1 MLSILQ
7 LLKFNDKIPLVI
19 ALQIEIHKGRVDLS
33 GEPILNDINIIIN
46 TNSRIGLVG
55 RNGCGKTTLLRLLS
69 GELSLANMESDGGF
83 MSISGNPVISALNQ
97 MTFLDDSVT
106 LVEEIRS
113 AYKDILQMKASLDS
127 AQRDMEENQTEE
139 NIKRYTILLDL
150 FTREGGFYFEKEY
163 EAAIKKFGFT
173 EEQKLRPLSEFS
185 GGQRT
190 KIAFL
195 KLLLSKPDLLLLDE
209 PTNHLDIEA
218 VSWLEDYIKNYKKAV
233 LIVSHD
239 RMFLDNTV
247 NEIYEIEHGKTTRYV
262 GNYSQFVVK
271 KRESRDLQAKAFE
284 AQQKEIAR
292 ISATAERFRY
302 KATKAAM
309 AQSKLKAID
318 RMEKIDAPEVYD
330 NRTFKATLEPSVQ
343 SAKEVLTVSNLTIGF
358 DLPLATLSF
367 NVYRGDRVGIIG
379 GNGKGKSTLLKT
391 LVGKLPALSGN
402 FSTGALVNVGYFDQQ
417 MAQIRG
423 SETVLD
429 NMMSAFPS
437 MTEFEARSA
446 LGAFLFS
453 GEAVFKT
460 IDMLSGGER
469 VRLALCKLFRKS
481 PNLLILDE
489 PTNHM
494 DIISKETLEDILTS
508 YSGTLI
514 FVSHDR
520 YFVKKLATRLI
531 TFENDGAAMHDFGYD
546 EYMLREPKEETL
558 SKTPQKAE
566 RKEKKTYTTPLK
578 EKQKREKA
586 LKKAEEKINELETR
600 LDELKREQQLPE
612 NLADYQK
619 LSELQEQID
628 ACEMELLDQM
638 EIWEGL
644 SE

>member
-1 MLSILQ
+1 M
-7 LLKFNDKIPLVI
+7 
-19 ALQIEIHKGRVDLS
+19 QIEIHKGQVDLS
-33 GEPILNDINIIIN
+33 GEPILNDINLIIN

-55 RNGCGKTTLLRLLS
+55 RNGCGKTTLLRLLC
-69 GELSLANMESDGGF
+69 GELSLANRESDGGF
-83 MSISGNPVISALNQ
+83 MAVSGNPVIGTLNQ
-97 MTFLDDSVT
+97 MTFRDDSVT

-113 AYKDILQMKASLDS
+113 AYKDILLLKSDLDA
-127 AQRDMEENQTEE
+127 AQADMEIAATED
-139 NIKRYTILLDL
+139 NIKRYTTLLDS

-173 EEQKLRPLSEFS
+173 ENQKHRPLSEFS

-247 NEIYEIEHGKTTRYV
+247 NEIYEIEHGKTTRYT
-262 GNYSQFVVK
+262 GNYSQFVIK
-271 KRESRDLQAKAFE
+271 KRENRDLAAKNYE

-318 RMEKIDAPEVYD
+318 RMEKLDAPEAYD
-330 NRTFKATLEPSVQ
+330 NRTFKANLEPSVQ

-358 DLPLATLSF
+358 DTPLAVLSF
-367 NVYRGDRVGIIG
+367 NIYRGDRMGIIG

-391 LVGKLPALSGN
+391 LVGKIPALSGT

-417 MAQIRG
+417 MAQIKG
-423 SETVLD
+423 QETVLD
-429 NMMSAFPS
+429 NMLSAFPS

-494 DIISKETLEDILTS
+494 DIISKETLEDILMS
-508 YSGTLI
+508 YGGTLI

-520 YFVKKLATRLI
+520 YFVRKLSQRLI
-531 TFENDGAAMHDFGYD
+531 TFEKDGAAVHDFGYD
-546 EYMLREPKEETL
+546 EYMLRQPKEEVAADTPV
-558 SKTPQKAE
+558 SKGEKPP
-566 RKEKKTYTTPLK
+566 KKTYTTPLK
-578 EKQKREKA
+578 EKAKRERA
-586 LKKAEEKINELETR
+586 LKKSEEKIAELETK
-600 LDELKREQQLPE
+600 LDELKAEQQSPE

-619 LSELQEQID
+619 LSELQSQID
-628 ACEMELLDQM
+628 MLEEKLLEQM